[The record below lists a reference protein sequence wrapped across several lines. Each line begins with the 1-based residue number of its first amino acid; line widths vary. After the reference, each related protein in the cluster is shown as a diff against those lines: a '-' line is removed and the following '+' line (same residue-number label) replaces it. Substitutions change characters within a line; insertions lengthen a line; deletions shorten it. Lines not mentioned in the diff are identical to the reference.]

1 MQRLALPD
9 DEELVP
15 AGTRRIESPR
25 FAIGQIAHLA
35 QQEPVA
41 ATRFGLRAKAIR
53 APTLDALG
61 FRRLGPLASMARLS
75 PPWSGRAISR

>member
-25 FAIGQIAHLA
+25 FAIGQIGHRT
-35 QQEPVA
+35 QQAPVT
-41 ATRFGLRAKAIR
+41 ATGFGLLAEAIR
-53 APTLDALG
+53 APAIGALG
-61 FRRLGPLASMARLS
+61 FRRPHRHTPLGRLITPS
-75 PPWSGRAISR
+75 SRRAISR